1 MLRSALYEMFAAF
14 DFASPSTSNGDRGS
28 TMVAPQALFMLNS
41 DVVGNASSGFA
52 ARLAR
57 EAPSSVPKRIRLA
70 HEIAF
75 SRPAEADEIES
86 WSAFL
91 DRYQT
96 AARDRAAAWT
106 AMCRILIA
114 SNEFVYV
121 Q

>member
-1 MLRSALYEMFAAF
+1 
-14 DFASPSTSNGDRGS
+14 
-28 TMVAPQALFMLNS
+28 MVAPQALFMLNS
-41 DVVGNASSGFA
+41 DLVDEASAGFA

-57 EAPSSVPKRIRLA
+57 QIPGGDAERIGLA

-75 SRPAEADEIES
+75 SRPSERDETES

-91 DRYQT
+91 DRYE
-96 AARDRAAAWT
+96 AATGDRDAAWK

-114 SNEFVYV
+114 SNEFLYI